1 MEKEKNHVEMPT
13 KCTFFFTRYAL
24 FIRISFAYS
33 ETRHD
38 GIGTLSTSQIIG
50 ELLCGKTYK
59 TYFEECE

>member
-1 MEKEKNHVEMPT
+1 MPT